1 MLAEYAFIIMLAI
14 LIGTTVAGLPIG
26 ISMIVSSVF
35 YLLMVGRDVG
45 LAAEQVLNGIFDN
58 FVALAVPLFIFAA
71 NLMNAGKI
79 TDRLL
84 DFALA
89 MVGRL
94 PGGLAQVN
102 IATSLIFSGMS
113 GSAVSDVAGVGK
125 VLVNMMTEKNRYPA
139 GFAGAVTA
147 ASAVVG
153 PIFPPSIPMVFYALI
168 SSTSVGA
175 LFLGGMIPA
184 IMICLALGTM
194 VMVMAKIRGF
204 PVENAIPLRQ
214 FPIVILRA
222 LPPLFMP
229 ALLLGGIYTGA
240 FTPTEAAA
248 VSALYALLLA
258 VFGYRTLG
266 WKAFLDVVIA
276 TARTTAV
283 VTIILGGAFIFNY
296 VVTIERLPQAV
307 FELFQQLDLSPAMF
321 LLLLN
326 VLYLLLGCVLD
337 VSTIMLVVT
346 PLFIPAAAALGI
358 DLVHLGVVLVFN
370 MMIGLITP
378 PLGILLF
385 IIKALNGVPLGEMI
399 REIWIFVAVLV
410 ALLLLI
416 TFVPGLVLWIPRMAG
431 LG

>member
-1 MLAEYAFIIMLAI
+1 MFAEHAFAIMLVIMVA
-14 LIGTTVAGLPIG
+14 TTVAGLPIG
-26 ISMIVSSVF
+26 LSMIVSSVF
-35 YLLMVGRDVG
+35 YLLLAGRDIG
-45 LAAEQVLNGIFDN
+45 LASEHVLNGIFDN
-58 FVALAVPLFIFAA
+58 FVALVVPLFIFAA
-71 NLMNAGKI
+71 NIMNAGKI

-102 IATSLIFSGMS
+102 IFTSLIFSGMS

-125 VLVNMMTEKNRYPA
+125 ILVNMMTEKNRYPA

-184 IMICLALGTM
+184 LLICLALGVL
-194 VMVMAKIRGF
+194 VMIQAKLRGF
-204 PVENAIPLRQ
+204 PVEAAIPLRAY
-214 FPIVILRA
+214 PRIVVRA

-229 ALLLGGIYTGA
+229 ALLLGGIYSGA

-266 WKAFLDVVIA
+266 LRAFFEVVA
-276 TARTTAV
+276 STARTTAV

-296 VVTIERLPQAV
+296 VVTVEQMPQEIFRL
-307 FELFQQLDLSPAMF
+307 FGSLDLSAAQF
-321 LLLLN
+321 LLVIN
-326 VLYLLLGCVLD
+326 ILYLILGAFLE
-337 VSTIMLVVT
+337 VSTIMLVIT
-346 PLFIPAAAALGI
+346 PLFIPTAAALGI
-358 DLVHLGVVLVFN
+358 DLVHFGVVLVFN

-378 PLGILLF
+378 PYGVLLF
-385 IIKALNGVPLGEMI
+385 IIKALNGVPLGAMI
-399 REIWIFVAVLV
+399 REIWPFVLVLV
-410 ALLLLI
+410 ALLMLI
-416 TFVPGLVLWIPRMAG
+416 TYVPALVLWIPHMAG

>member
-1 MLAEYAFIIMLAI
+1 MA
-14 LIGTTVAGLPIG
+14 
-26 ISMIVSSVF
+26 
-35 YLLMVGRDVG
+35 GRDIG
-45 LAAEQVLNGIFDN
+45 LASEHVLNGIFDN

-71 NLMNAGKI
+71 NIMNAGKI

-102 IATSLIFSGMS
+102 IFTSLIFSGMS

-125 VLVNMMTEKNRYPA
+125 ILVNMMTEKDRYPA

-184 IMICLALGTM
+184 LLICLALG
-194 VMVMAKIRGF
+194 VLVVIQAKLRGF
-204 PVENAIPLRQ
+204 PVEAAIPLRAY
-214 FPIVILRA
+214 PRIVVRA

-229 ALLLGGIYTGA
+229 ALLLGGIYSGA

-266 WKAFLDVVIA
+266 LRAFFEVVA
-276 TARTTAV
+276 STARTTAV

-296 VVTIERLPQAV
+296 VVTVEQLPQEI
-307 FELFQQLDLSPAMF
+307 FQLFGSLDLSAAQF
-321 LLLLN
+321 LLVIN
-326 VLYLLLGCVLD
+326 VLYLVLGAFLE
-337 VSTIMLVVT
+337 VSTIMLVIT
-346 PLFIPAAAALGI
+346 PLFIPTAAALGI
-358 DLVHLGVVLVFN
+358 DLVHFGVVLVFN

-378 PLGILLF
+378 PYGVLLF
-385 IIKALNGVPLGEMI
+385 IIKALNGVPLGAMI
-399 REIWIFVAVLV
+399 REIWPFVLVLV
-410 ALLLLI
+410 ALLMLI
-416 TFVPGLVLWIPRMAG
+416 TYVPELVLWVPRMAN

>member
-1 MLAEYAFIIMLAI
+1 MAEYAFITMLVL
-14 LIGTTVAGLPIG
+14 LIVTTVMGLPIG
-26 ISMIVSSVF
+26 IAMIASSVF
-35 YLLMVGRDVG
+35 YLLMAGRDVG
-45 LAAEQVLNGIFDN
+45 LASEQVLNGIFDN

-71 NLMNAGKI
+71 NIMNAGKI

-84 DFALA
+84 NFALA
-89 MVGRL
+89 LVGRL

-125 VLVNMMTEKNRYPA
+125 ILVNMMTENNRYPA

-184 IMICLALGTM
+184 ILICTALGLL
-194 VMVMAKIRGF
+194 VMVQAKLRGF
-204 PVENAIPLRQ
+204 PVEAAIPLAM
-214 FPIVILRA
+214 FPVIILRA
-222 LPPLFMP
+222 LPPLLMP
-229 ALLLGGIYTGA
+229 ALLLGGIYSGA

-266 WKAFLDVVIA
+266 WREFIDVVAA

-296 VVTIERLPQAV
+296 VVTVEQLPQSIYQI
-307 FELFQQLDLSPAMF
+307 FENLDLTPAQF
-321 LLLLN
+321 LLMIN
-326 VLYLLLGCVLD
+326 VLYLILGAILE

-346 PLFIPAAAALGI
+346 PLFIPTAAALGI

-378 PLGILLF
+378 PYGILLF
-385 IIKALNGVPLGEMI
+385 IIKALNGVPLVEMI
-399 REIWIFVAVLV
+399 REIWAFIAVLV
-410 ALLLLI
+410 ALLMLI
-416 TFVPGLVLWIPRMAG
+416 TYVPELVLWVPRMAG